1 MLSSLPLQEPLLQ
14 FYDCTSTTT
23 ADDRS
28 RVYKNNIKKVIPT
41 VENNLYCNSNTN
53 TDFKFGY
60 SILYRLHNKYANSK
74 MEREVCKLSVLL
86 MGIKKH
92 ILS

>member
-1 MLSSLPLQEPLLQ
+1 M
-14 FYDCTSTTT
+14 T
-23 ADDRS
+23 AQVQPQQMTRS

-41 VENNLYCNSNTN
+41 VLSVENNLYCNSNTN
-53 TDFKFGY
+53 TDFKFGC